1 MTTFVTVA
9 QLKEL
14 LLGMER
20 ELGVSDLGYVQK
32 DILYVVSIL
41 PKSNGVFETDEIRSH
56 HFLKGV
62 SRSSFFRAMKD
73 VVNAGYLNHCEGTKR
88 SSYKLTA
95 KLKIKS
101 KRLLFIS

>member
-73 VVNAGYLNHCEGTKR
+73 VVNAGYLTHCDGTKR
-88 SSYKLTA
+88 SSYKLTL

-101 KRLLFIS
+101 KRLSLIF